1 KERKFNPDL
10 APGTEKVT
18 REGQKGEKTITTPT
32 LKNPLTG
39 EIISKG
45 ESKEEITK
53 DPINELTEYGPETI
67 APGHRDEFDPKLPT
81 GEKEEVPGKPGIKN
95 PETGDVVRPPVDSVT
110 KYGPVKGDSI
120 VEKEEIPFEKERKF
134 NPDLAPGTEKVT
146 REGQKGEKTI
156 TT

>member
-1 KERKFNPDL
+1 
-10 APGTEKVT
+10 
-18 REGQKGEKTITTPT
+18 TPT

-67 APGHRDEFDPKLPT
+67 TPGHRDEFDPKLPT

-120 VEKEEIPFEKERKF
+120 VEKEE
-134 NPDLAPGTEKVT
+134 
-146 REGQKGEKTI
+146 
-156 TT
+156 

>member
-1 KERKFNPDL
+1 
-10 APGTEKVT
+10 
-18 REGQKGEKTITTPT
+18 
-32 LKNPLTG
+32 
-39 EIISKG
+39 SKG

-156 TT
+156 TTPTLKNPLTGEIISKGESKEEITKDPINELTEY